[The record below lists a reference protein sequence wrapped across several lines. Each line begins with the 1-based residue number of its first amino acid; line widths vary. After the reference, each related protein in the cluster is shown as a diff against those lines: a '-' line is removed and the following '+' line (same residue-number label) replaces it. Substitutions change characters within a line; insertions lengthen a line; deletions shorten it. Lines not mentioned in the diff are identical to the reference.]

1 MDLER
6 PMRRKSRRRPARKK
20 PVTIDRTIRQVRGQ
34 TVMLDADLA
43 TLYGVET
50 RELVRAVRRN
60 LTRFPADFMFRLQ
73 RREFEN
79 LRSQFGTSSSWG
91 GRRHLPYAFTE
102 HGVAMLSSVL
112 RSPRAV
118 RVNIEIM
125 RAFVRVRHV
134 AQSNAELARRID
146 RLEREYDGQFAVV
159 FQAIRE
165 LMALPK
171 VPPSRRIGYLNSAG

>member
-1 MDLER
+1 MVR
-6 PMRRKSRRRPARKK
+6 TSKKSLVQVA
-20 PVTIDRTIRQVRGQ
+20 RTIRHVRTR

-43 TLYGVET
+43 AMYGVET

-60 LTRFPADFMFRLQ
+60 LARFPADFMFRLT
-73 RREFEN
+73 RREFAH

-118 RVNIEIM
+118 RVNIQIM
-125 RAFVRVRHV
+125 RAFVRVRHSD
-134 AQSNAELARRID
+134 QSNAALATKID
-146 RLEREYDGQFAVV
+146 RLETKYDGKFAVV
-159 FQAIRE
+159 FEAVRE
-165 LMALPK
+165 LMTPPP
-171 VPPSRRIGYLNSAG
+171 VPRRRIGYVYDSGERARGPGRGGA

>member
-1 MDLER
+1 
-6 PMRRKSRRRPARKK
+6 
-20 PVTIDRTIRQVRGQ
+20 
-34 TVMLDADLA
+34 MLDADLA

-60 LTRFPADFMFRLQ
+60 LNRFPSDFMFRLQ

-112 RSPRAV
+112 RSTRAV
-118 RVNIEIM
+118 RVNIESCVRSSACDTWRSRTRSS
-125 RAFVRVRHV
+125 RAASIVSSVNTTDNSR
-134 AQSNAELARRID
+134 SSS
-146 RLEREYDGQFAVV
+146 
-159 FQAIRE
+159 
-165 LMALPK
+165 K
-171 VPPSRRIGYLNSAG
+171 PSGR

>member
-1 MDLER
+1 MMTLAQVE
-6 PMRRKSRRRPARKK
+6 
-20 PVTIDRTIRQVRGQ
+20 RTIQKMRGQ
-34 TVMLDADLA
+34 NVMLDADLA
-43 TLYGVET
+43 AMYGVET

-60 LTRFPADFMFRLQ
+60 LVRFPVDFMFRLN

-79 LRSQFGTSSSWG
+79 LRSHFGTSSSWG

-102 HGVAMLSSVL
+102 QGVAMLSSVL

-125 RAFVRVRHV
+125 RAFIRLRHV
-134 AQSNAELARRID
+134 VQSNAELGKKID
-146 RLEREYDGQFAVV
+146 GLETKYDGQFKVV

-165 LMALPK
+165 LMTPTPAPGK
-171 VPPSRRIGYLNSAG
+171 RIGYLRSST

>member
-1 MDLER
+1 
-6 PMRRKSRRRPARKK
+6 
-20 PVTIDRTIRQVRGQ
+20 
-34 TVMLDADLA
+34 MLDADLA
-43 TLYGVET
+43 DMYRVET

-60 LTRFPADFMFRLQ
+60 LVRFPPDFMFRLS

-112 RSPRAV
+112 RSSRAV

-125 RAFVRVRHV
+125 RVFVRLRHS
-134 AQSNAELARRID
+134 AQSSAALAKKID
-146 RLEREYDGQFAVV
+146 RLETKYDGQFVVV

-165 LMALPK
+165 LMTPPP
-171 VPPSRRIGYLNSAG
+171 VPRRRIGYLRIGTPANVL